1 MQHLCQRHRPLNN
14 CLLPTEEKGGFLTM
28 NATRASTTIA
38 TDGAVF
44 GTIAET
50 PPEDPPPER

>member
-1 MQHLCQRHRPLNN
+1 MERLYQQHRLLNN
-14 CLLPTEEKGGFLTM
+14 CLLATEEKGGILRM

-44 GTIAET
+44 GTTAET